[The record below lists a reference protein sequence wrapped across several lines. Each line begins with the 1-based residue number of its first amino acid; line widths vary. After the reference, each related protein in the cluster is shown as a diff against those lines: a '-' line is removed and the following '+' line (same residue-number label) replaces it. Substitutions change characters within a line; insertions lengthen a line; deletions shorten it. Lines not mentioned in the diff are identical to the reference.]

1 MFYLFHVNTYKYL
14 DLKPGFMIGRTTGD
28 LVIPESSLS
37 GKHAQFLVE
46 SDEDGPGLFIVDLGS
61 KNRTVVNR
69 AEIIPGQKIRIK
81 DNTLVEMG
89 GQSFLVTQDRGMPLQ
104 RVNEIIDTF
113 TSKAVIRLEGVKVVQ
128 EMKDKI
134 KGEVIKLEDNST
146 NIVQDIAQKEAL
158 LLKLQ
163 HDLSSVDDHT
173 KMEIK
178 KLQEIKVRLV
188 NEGEEKKKSLGENIE
203 KLKKEIEEEKAEIQ
217 RIRNEVEL
225 KKKKIIN
232 LKAVGSD

>member
-1 MFYLFHVNTYKYL
+1 
-14 DLKPGFMIGRTTGD
+14 
-28 LVIPESSLS
+28 
-37 GKHAQFLVE
+37 
-46 SDEDGPGLFIVDLGS
+46 
-61 KNRTVVNR
+61 VNR
-69 AEIIPGQKIRIK
+69 AEIIPGQKIRIT
-81 DNTLVEMG
+81 DDTLIEMG

-104 RVNEIIDTF
+104 RVNEIIDAF
-113 TSKAVIRLEGVKVVQ
+113 SSKAIIRLEGVKVVQ

-134 KGEVIKLEDNST
+134 KGEVVKLEDNST
-146 NIVQDIAQKEAL
+146 NIIHDVAQKETL

-163 HDLSSVDDHT
+163 HDLSSVDDRT

-178 KLQEIKVRLV
+178 KLQEIKARLI
-188 NEGEEKKKSLGENIE
+188 NEGEEKKKSLGDSIE

-217 RIRNEVEL
+217 RIRAEVEF